1 MLGFTF
7 LVFLAIIVP
16 LTCQSIGGQ
25 KTANEVRRM
34 RQLFLALTLYEQDAS
49 GKPAPDILSARSYSF
64 SDAQLVSAND
74 PFTSGTLFPNDAGLP
89 LGKKDSPTRISET
102 YLWAH
107 LQGAKSTPTSTTQP
121 GIGLLANEW
130 QGKVSTQGN
139 FEATVSGR
147 VHRVMMDGSFQSVDR
162 QSRSLGD
169 VKQLFN
175 WSPGPATR

>member
-107 LQGAKSTPTSTTQP
+107 LQGKKSVPTSTTQP

-162 QSRSLGD
+162 KSRSLGD